1 VTWGRTVKVLQVR
14 PLSAG
19 LLAAH
24 AVFGGLVSAA
34 CTSAGDVAA
43 SSGPARSSLTTP
55 PMPDPAR
62 HSDQEG
68 ATYFASHWTDLID
81 YGRRTL
87 DAGPIRGL
95 GLPSCRTC
103 TEFVTQLDHDKAEG
117 AHYEG
122 GRIHFLGAEPTDVEP
137 AKRATI
143 RLTFEESELT
153 VFDRRGKLTETVPAD
168 TTIFV
173 FDLHWT
179 DAGWRVASIKLGI
192 EASAT
197 PTPTR

>member
-1 VTWGRTVKVLQVR
+1 
-14 PLSAG
+14 LSAG

-24 AVFGGLVSAA
+24 AVFSGLVSAA
-34 CTSAGDVAA
+34 CTSAGDVVGSSRPAA
-43 SSGPARSSLTTP
+43 SLTTP

-62 HSDQEG
+62 NSDQEG

-81 YGRRTL
+81 CGRRTL

-95 GLPSCRTC
+95 GLPSCRAC
-103 TEFVTQLDHDKAEG
+103 TEFVTQLDRDKAEG
-117 AHYEG
+117 THLER
-122 GRIHFLGAEPTDVEP
+122 GRVHFLGAEPTEVEP
-137 AKRATI
+137 AKRAAI
-143 RLTFEESELT
+143 RVTFEESELKA
-153 VFDRRGKLTETVPAD
+153 FDRRGKQTETVPAD

-173 FDLHWT
+173 FDLQWT